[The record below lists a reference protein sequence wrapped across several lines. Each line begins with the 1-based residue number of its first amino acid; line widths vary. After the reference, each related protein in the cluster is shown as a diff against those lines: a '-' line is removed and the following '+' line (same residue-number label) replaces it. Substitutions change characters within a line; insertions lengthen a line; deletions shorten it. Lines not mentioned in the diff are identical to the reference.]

1 MIAEIQRITG
11 TESDGMGGHVYEWS
25 KINEIE
31 GTLDKLSGDEILA
44 NEKISIIATHIFI
57 VFDVFDVTE
66 RDRMIIDSMIYRIKD
81 VDNPNNLNRQLE
93 ITIEKTGETYEI

>member
-1 MIAEIQRITG
+1 MIAEIQRRSET
-11 TESDGMGGHVYEWS
+11 SDGMGGVIYEWS
-25 KINEIE
+25 TIKEVE
-31 GTLDKLSGDEILA
+31 GTLDKLSGDEVLA

-66 RDRMIIDSMIYRIKD
+66 RDRMVIDGMIYRIKD
-81 VDNPNNLNRQLE
+81 VDNPNNLDKQLE